1 MKKLILVL
9 LTLLSTISLFAD
21 NKSLIITFNDG
32 TTQAFAL
39 AELPDILME
48 NDKMIINAGNN
59 TIEYDLYKVKTFTF
73 GIPSGID
80 NTTIQDV
87 LMNGN
92 KLYIPGTNNKI
103 RIFSIDGTSVKLPNI
118 QTGNANVLDLDP
130 LPKSVY
136 IINVNGKSDGVI
148 PLSEFKG
155 HGDIKVGDTV
165 RVKYE
170 NMELEPPVSV
180 VRALSNI
187 FGVSYDCIID
197 NHLASEL
204 NDADKERLSVIE
216 HSFSKLKEHEKIA
229 VTEMARIMAQA

>member
-32 TTQAFAL
+32 TTQVFGL

-48 NDKMIINAGNN
+48 NDKMIINAGNT

-103 RIFSIDGTSVKLPNI
+103 RIFSIDGKPVKLPNI
-118 QTGNANVLDLDP
+118 QTVNANVLDLDP

-136 IINVNGKSDGVI
+136 IINVNGKSVKI
-148 PLSEFKG
+148 
-155 HGDIKVGDTV
+155 IK
-165 RVKYE
+165 K
-170 NMELEPPVSV
+170 
-180 VRALSNI
+180 
-187 FGVSYDCIID
+187 
-197 NHLASEL
+197 
-204 NDADKERLSVIE
+204 
-216 HSFSKLKEHEKIA
+216 
-229 VTEMARIMAQA
+229 

>member
-1 MKKLILVL
+1 MKKLILIL

-48 NDKMIINAGNN
+48 NDKMIINAGN
-59 TIEYDLYKVKTFTF
+59 TTVEYDLYKVKTFTF

-103 RIFSIDGTSVKLPNI
+103 RIFSFDGTSVKLPNI

-136 IINVNGKSDGVI
+136 IINVNGKSVKI
-148 PLSEFKG
+148 
-155 HGDIKVGDTV
+155 IK
-165 RVKYE
+165 K
-170 NMELEPPVSV
+170 
-180 VRALSNI
+180 
-187 FGVSYDCIID
+187 
-197 NHLASEL
+197 
-204 NDADKERLSVIE
+204 
-216 HSFSKLKEHEKIA
+216 
-229 VTEMARIMAQA
+229 

>member
-1 MKKLILVL
+1 MKKLILIL

-32 TTQAFAL
+32 TTQVFGL

-73 GIPSGID
+73 GMASGID

-136 IINVNGKSDGVI
+136 IINVNGKSVKI
-148 PLSEFKG
+148 
-155 HGDIKVGDTV
+155 IK
-165 RVKYE
+165 K
-170 NMELEPPVSV
+170 
-180 VRALSNI
+180 
-187 FGVSYDCIID
+187 
-197 NHLASEL
+197 
-204 NDADKERLSVIE
+204 
-216 HSFSKLKEHEKIA
+216 
-229 VTEMARIMAQA
+229 

>member
-1 MKKLILVL
+1 MKKLILIL

-48 NDKMIINAGNN
+48 NDKMIINAGNT

-87 LMNGN
+87 LKNGN

-103 RIFSIDGTSVKLPNI
+103 RIFSIDGKSVRLPNKL
-118 QTGNANVLDLDP
+118 TAEANVLDLAP
-130 LPKSVY
+130 LPKGVY
-136 IINVNGKSDGVI
+136 IINVNGKSVKI
-148 PLSEFKG
+148 
-155 HGDIKVGDTV
+155 IK
-165 RVKYE
+165 K
-170 NMELEPPVSV
+170 
-180 VRALSNI
+180 
-187 FGVSYDCIID
+187 
-197 NHLASEL
+197 
-204 NDADKERLSVIE
+204 
-216 HSFSKLKEHEKIA
+216 
-229 VTEMARIMAQA
+229 

>member
-9 LTLLSTISLFAD
+9 LTLLSTISLSAD

-32 TTQAFAL
+32 TTQVFGL

-48 NDKMIINAGNN
+48 NDKMIINAGNT

-73 GIPSGID
+73 GMASGID

-136 IINVNGKSDGVI
+136 IINVNGKSVKI
-148 PLSEFKG
+148 
-155 HGDIKVGDTV
+155 IK
-165 RVKYE
+165 K
-170 NMELEPPVSV
+170 
-180 VRALSNI
+180 
-187 FGVSYDCIID
+187 
-197 NHLASEL
+197 
-204 NDADKERLSVIE
+204 
-216 HSFSKLKEHEKIA
+216 
-229 VTEMARIMAQA
+229 

>member
-9 LTLLSTISLFAD
+9 LTLLSTISLSAD

-32 TTQAFAL
+32 TTQVFAL

-103 RIFSIDGTSVKLPNI
+103 RIFSIDGTPVKLPNI
-118 QTGNANVLDLDP
+118 QTVNANVLDLDP

-136 IINVNGKSDGVI
+136 IINVNGKSVKI
-148 PLSEFKG
+148 
-155 HGDIKVGDTV
+155 IK
-165 RVKYE
+165 K
-170 NMELEPPVSV
+170 
-180 VRALSNI
+180 
-187 FGVSYDCIID
+187 
-197 NHLASEL
+197 
-204 NDADKERLSVIE
+204 
-216 HSFSKLKEHEKIA
+216 
-229 VTEMARIMAQA
+229 

>member
-1 MKKLILVL
+1 MWRGLTYHATILNLNPIDMKRLFLA
-9 LTLLSTISLFAD
+9 LLSFICTLCINAEE
-21 NKSLIITFNDG
+21 KSLIITFNDN

-103 RIFSIDGTSVKLPNI
+103 RIFSIDGKPVKLPNI
-118 QTGNANVLDLDP
+118 QTVNANVLDLDP

-136 IINVNGKSDGVI
+136 IINVNGKSVKI
-148 PLSEFKG
+148 
-155 HGDIKVGDTV
+155 IK
-165 RVKYE
+165 K
-170 NMELEPPVSV
+170 
-180 VRALSNI
+180 
-187 FGVSYDCIID
+187 
-197 NHLASEL
+197 
-204 NDADKERLSVIE
+204 
-216 HSFSKLKEHEKIA
+216 
-229 VTEMARIMAQA
+229 